1 MWPDAEPTDRK
12 KTLSTGA
19 ELARTAIILSNKYP
33 RGTPYHKD
41 QDVGVKHDSI

>member
-1 MWPDAEPTDRK
+1 MFNPLIE

-19 ELARTAIILSNKYP
+19 KLAGTARILSNKHA
-33 RGTPYHKD
+33 GAQIPYKD